1 VRLDPQDRRGLKPKD
16 KHAAVVEKKG
26 SALAITEQKSTHMEV
41 EP

>member
-1 VRLDPQDRRGLKPKD
+1 VRLDPQDRRGLKP

-26 SALAITEQKSTHMEV
+26 SALAITEQKWTHMEV